1 MTYYPGGDPG
11 GGADGYPGSIFGVGH
26 NWNQHVSEVTIPKPV
41 VSAAKN
47 LRDLNTAKTLQPF
60 ANIRGDLF
68 GEMEQARCGLAY
80 LPRQGAQRKDKLYF
94 CWAPHL
100 DEGSRGPSHGW
111 CELSLANPAPAGPW
125 SVGGLTNYMTADY
138 IFAMPKAWADK
149 NTPGML
155 LATGRFRDGGQGGL
169 GPTLYAY
176 GPWNEGNPP
185 ARGAKVKAVTLLQYS
200 TVYVEDQHEVKDY
213 HHADEWRS
221 GAWLTAGSRSAV
233 VFIGTKGKGKCWYGF
248 ANGVVWP
255 DEGPFP
261 PVPPAPNDSRGWW
274 SSSFSAQMLFYDPA
288 DLAAVAKGGK
298 KSWEPQP
305 YAVMEMD
312 KVLFSIKSK
321 QQKSHVTAACFD
333 RARGLLYVMEFRG
346 DGDKSLVHVW
356 GIAP

>member
-1 MTYYPGGDPG
+1 MGGQMKRLTLIAFVLAVVWSRAASSRLLAGSTSSTRRIQPRDLVYRGAFRLPDGPDEIAWAWSGEAMTYYPGGDPG

-149 NTPGML
+149 KTPGML
-155 LATGRFRDGGQGGL
+155 LAT
-169 GPTLYAY
+169 
-176 GPWNEGNPP
+176 
-185 ARGAKVKAVTLLQYS
+185 
-200 TVYVEDQHEVKDY
+200 
-213 HHADEWRS
+213 
-221 GAWLTAGSRSAV
+221 
-233 VFIGTKGKGKCWYGF
+233 
-248 ANGVVWP
+248 
-255 DEGPFP
+255 
-261 PVPPAPNDSRGWW
+261 
-274 SSSFSAQMLFYDPA
+274 
-288 DLAAVAKGGK
+288 
-298 KSWEPQP
+298 
-305 YAVMEMD
+305 
-312 KVLFSIKSK
+312 
-321 QQKSHVTAACFD
+321 
-333 RARGLLYVMEFRG
+333 
-346 DGDKSLVHVW
+346 
-356 GIAP
+356 

>member
-1 MTYYPGGDPG
+1 
-11 GGADGYPGSIFGVGH
+11 
-26 NWNQHVSEVTIPKPV
+26 
-41 VSAAKN
+41 
-47 LRDLNTAKTLQPF
+47 
-60 ANIRGDLF
+60 
-68 GEMEQARCGLAY
+68 
-80 LPRQGAQRKDKLYF
+80 
-94 CWAPHL
+94 
-100 DEGSRGPSHGW
+100 
-111 CELSLANPAPAGPW
+111 
-125 SVGGLTNYMTADY
+125 
-138 IFAMPKAWADK
+138 
-149 NTPGML
+149 
-155 LATGRFRDGGQGGL
+155 
-169 GPTLYAY
+169 
-176 GPWNEGNPP
+176 
-185 ARGAKVKAVTLLQYS
+185 VKAVTLLQYS